1 MVDGILEFLCEL
13 FFEIIL
19 EGFFGL
25 TVENP
30 KAKTWTKTVC
40 FLLLAE
46 GFAGV
51 MVWLSV
57 EAYLEG
63 NVSGSIGVGI
73 IAAAWAVGTLIGA
86 VYGHKRNWKQDD
98 L

>member
-1 MVDGILEFLCEL
+1 MDFICEL
-13 FFEIIL
+13 IFEIVL

-46 GFAGV
+46 GFAGA

-57 EAYLEG
+57 EACLEG
-63 NVSGSIGVGI
+63 NVSGGIVVGI
-73 IAAAWAVGTLIGA
+73 IAAWAVGSLVGA
-86 VYGHKRNWKQDD
+86 VYGHKRNWKQDN

>member
-1 MVDGILEFLCEL
+1 MDFICEL
-13 FFEIIL
+13 IFEIVL

-46 GFAGV
+46 GFAGA

-57 EAYLEG
+57 EACLEG
-63 NVSGSIGVGI
+63 NVSGGIVVGI
-73 IAAAWAVGTLIGA
+73 IAAAWAVGSLVGA
-86 VYGHKRNWKQDD
+86 VYGHKRNWKQDN